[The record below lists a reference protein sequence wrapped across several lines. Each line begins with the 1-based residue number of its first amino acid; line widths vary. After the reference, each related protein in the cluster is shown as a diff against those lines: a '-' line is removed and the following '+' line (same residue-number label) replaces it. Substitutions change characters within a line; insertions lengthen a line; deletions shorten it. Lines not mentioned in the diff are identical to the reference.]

1 MKTREELQQWALSLS
16 PGDEVVWHSWYDRS
30 NRLMRVLTVKKVT
43 PTGIV
48 RTDDG
53 DYKLNKW
60 SGEVSGVGST
70 SGYISPAEGA
80 DHSEAKANMAR
91 IKEDYRRMVF
101 VRRVKSVL
109 SGLAGGTTPLSY
121 EMAVEL
127 ARVIDEC
134 AVTNK

>member
-1 MKTREELQQWALSLS
+1 
-16 PGDEVVWHSWYDRS
+16 
-30 NRLMRVLTVKKVT
+30 MRVLTVKKVT